1 MSKAKLKRTVAL
13 ALVALA
19 IFLPVLAAC
28 GESDGSSGGSGAT
41 AGGGAAGKDNDQFVK
56 FAQCM
61 RQNGVPEWPDPVDGK
76 FRIRPGNVDPDSPQ
90 FKAAARKC
98 KSSRPLVASA
108 PSSSSAEVGQPT
120 RRQASSRQT
129 ALDEG
134 DGVIPDGVA
143 VSVFDEEIPAVG
155 KLDPDLL
162 DALRRAATDAQAD
175 GVGLRVNSGWRSPE
189 YQQRLLQDAVVEYG
203 SQEEAARWVSTP
215 ETSAHVSG
223 EAVDIGPPDA
233 AAWLSEH
240 GAAYG
245 LCQIYGNES
254 WHYEL
259 RPDAVDD
266 GCPPM
271 YADPT
276 EDPRMQP

>member
-1 MSKAKLKRTVAL
+1 MDHSASLSAPARRARGIV
-13 ALVALA
+13 LVSLA
-19 IFLPVLAAC
+19 ILGVAIAA
-28 GESDGSSGGSGAT
+28 
-41 AGGGAAGKDNDQFVK
+41 FVVG
-56 FAQCM
+56 
-61 RQNGVPEWPDPVDGK
+61 R
-76 FRIRPGNVDPDSPQ
+76 S
-90 FKAAARKC
+90 
-98 KSSRPLVASA
+98 LLASA
-108 PSSSSAEVGQPT
+108 PSGSAAEVGQST
-120 RRQASSRQT
+120 GTQT
-129 ALDEG
+129 ALDQA
-134 DGVIPDGVA
+134 DGVIPDGVVDEADGFIPDGAA

-155 KLDPDLL
+155 RLDPNLL
-162 DALRRAATDAQAD
+162 DALRRAATGAEAH

-189 YQQRLLQDAVVEYG
+189 YQWQLLQDAVVEYG
-203 SQEEAARWVSTP
+203 SKEEAARWVATA

-223 EAVDIGPPDA
+223 DAVDIGGFDA
-233 AAWLSEH
+233 APWLSEY

-245 LCQIYGNES
+245 LCQIYGNEP

>member
-1 MSKAKLKRTVAL
+1 MDHSASLSAPARRADRIV
-13 ALVALA
+13 LVSLA
-19 IFLPVLAAC
+19 ILGVAIAA
-28 GESDGSSGGSGAT
+28 
-41 AGGGAAGKDNDQFVK
+41 FV
-56 FAQCM
+56 
-61 RQNGVPEWPDPVDGK
+61 VPW
-76 FRIRPGNVDPDSPQ
+76 S
-90 FKAAARKC
+90 
-98 KSSRPLVASA
+98 LVASA
-108 PSSSSAEVGQPT
+108 PSRSSAEVGQST
-120 RRQASSRQT
+120 GTQT
-129 ALDEG
+129 ALDEAAG
-134 DGVIPDGVA
+134 VAPDGVVDEADGVIPDGVA

-155 KLDPDLL
+155 ELDPDLL
-162 DALRRAATDAQAD
+162 DALRRTATHAEAD

-189 YQQRLLQDAVVEYG
+189 YQQQLLQDAVAEYG
-203 SQEEAARWVSTP
+203 SQEEAARWVSTA

-223 EAVDIGPPDA
+223 DAVDIGPPDA

-240 GAAYG
+240 AAAYG
-245 LCQIYGNES
+245 LCQIYGNEP